1 MVVRKLVKERS
12 QVTQIICHG
21 LEFKYYLVG
30 SGEPL
35 KNLSKVIM

>member
-12 QVTQIICHG
+12 QVTQIIYHG
-21 LEFKYYLVG
+21 LEFKYLVG